1 MGAYLV
7 YAADC
12 SGCHTKFDMNK
23 LDFDMNSYLAGG
35 NRGSDSAHGFKVNTA
50 NLTPDTST
58 GIGGWTEEVFLN
70 KFKNYRDEKN
80 YSYSPGK
87 YNSFMPWT
95 ILANAKDE
103 DLKAIY
109 AYLRTINPV
118 TNKVEKWPK

>member
-1 MGAYLV
+1 LKYAKEKLPLPSPGDTIKMGAYLV

-12 SGCHTKFDMNK
+12 SGCHKKFDMNK

-50 NLTPDTST
+50 NLTPDTAT
-58 GIGGWTEEVFLN
+58 GIGGCTEEVFLN

-87 YNSFMPWT
+87 YNSFMPW
-95 ILANAKDE
+95 NDPRQCKG
-103 DLKAIY
+103 
-109 AYLRTINPV
+109 
-118 TNKVEKWPK
+118 